1 MTKRAQL
8 ALPRDLAGNDMWAS
22 PADIRDLL
30 ATKARAFTPCP
41 SEYVA
46 SYAGMN
52 PVLASLTAV
61 MTKADPD
68 IV

>member
-1 MTKRAQL
+1 
-8 ALPRDLAGNDMWAS
+8 MWAS